1 MIRVV
6 LPLLLLLPLAAA
18 PAQAQGRRGS
28 RGPDKAP
35 KVGAKAPDFLLHR
48 LTAKG
53 KKSKQTVK
61 LSLACKKRPVA
72 LVFGSYT

>member
-1 MIRVV
+1 MTR
-6 LPLLLLLPLAAA
+6 LLIPLALVILLTA
-18 PAQAQGRRGS
+18 PAIAQGR

-35 KVGAKAPDFLLHR
+35 KVGAKAPDFVLHR

-53 KKSKQTVK
+53 EKSKEKVK
-61 LSLACKKRPVA
+61 LSEVCKKRPVA